1 MPAPHRAVRRRPPR
15 ARRAAALLATM
26 LLATG
31 VAACGDSS
39 PAGSTLPPDPD
50 VILREATAAMSEVE
64 TLSFELT
71 RSGAPITVANLQF
84 DAAGGQYRAPDSAQ
98 AVLKVKAGGI
108 SVEVATVAIGD
119 RVWITNPLSQQWEE
133 FPAGTGFNP
142 AIIFDPEVGWEPLLG
157 ADLSAIELAGGR
169 GDGDPYVITGTV
181 APRRVEVLT
190 AGLVAGQ
197 AVDVELTIDA
207 ATALVTMVAFTTVAE
222 AGDSDWL
229 LDLSDFGDPVNI
241 EPPTE

>member
-1 MPAPHRAVRRRPPR
+1 MPAPRPAVRRRLPR
-15 ARRAAALLATM
+15 AATAAALLATL
-26 LLATG
+26 LLALAVT
-31 VAACGDSS
+31 ACGDST

-50 VILREATAAMSEVE
+50 VILREATAAMSELE
-64 TLSFELT
+64 TLSFELS
-71 RSGAPITVANLQF
+71 RSGTPITVANLQV
-84 DAAGGQYRAPDSAQ
+84 DAAEGQYRAPDSAQ

-108 SVEVATVAIGD
+108 SVEVATVAIGE
-119 RVWITNPLSQQWEE
+119 RVWITNPLSQEWEE

-157 ADLSAIELAGGR
+157 ADLSAIELDAGR

-181 APRRVEVLT
+181 APQRVEVLT
-190 AGLVAGQ
+190 AGLVADQ

-207 ATALVTMVAFTTVAE
+207 ETALVTTVAFTTVAE
-222 AGDSDWL
+222 AGDSGWL
-229 LDLSDFGDPVNI
+229 LELSDFGDPVNI